1 VRYVARDASTT
12 DDPNETSAGDSAGYG
27 DLAGEPG
34 DSSGRFHRHDEPEQM
49 LRAVVAAA
57 VALIPGADEGSI
69 SVVAAR
75 KRLHSEAASSEFASN
90 IDKLQE
96 KAGEGP
102 CLDAVYEQHTVR
114 VDDIATDQRWPR
126 FSVGASAAGAA
137 SMLALQVFVEG
148 DNLGALNL
156 YSRRAKA
163 FDDESEHLGELFA
176 SQAATA
182 YAAVRRNAQLL
193 RAVTTR
199 EIIGQAQGILIERYK
214 ITADQA
220 FTMLV
225 AVSQNANIKLRD
237 VAETLVRTG
246 ALQTTSSP

>member
-1 VRYVARDASTT
+1 MARDANTSE
-12 DDPNETSAGDSAGYG
+12 DSNEASAGKSAQHGG
-27 DLAGEPG
+27 LT
-34 DSSGRFHRHDEPEQM
+34 GRSHGHHEPEQM

-57 VALIPGADEGSI
+57 VGLIPGADEGSI

-75 KRLHSEAASSEFASN
+75 KRLQSEAASSEFAST

-102 CLDAVYEQHTVR
+102 CLDAVYEQRTVR
-114 VDDIATDQRWPR
+114 VDDIATEQRWPR
-126 FSVGASAAGAA
+126 FSADASAAGAA
-137 SMLALQVFVEG
+137 SMLALQIFVDG

-156 YSRRAKA
+156 YSRRAEA
-163 FDDESEHLGELFA
+163 FDDESEHIGELFA
-176 SQAATA
+176 SHAAAA
-182 YAAVRRNAQLL
+182 YVAIRRNAQLL

-199 EIIGQAQGILIERYK
+199 EIIGQAQGILIERHK

-220 FTMLV
+220 FSMLV
-225 AVSQNANIKLRD
+225 TASQNANIKLRD

-246 ALQTTSSP
+246 VLQVTSAP

>member
-1 VRYVARDASTT
+1 MPRDASTT
-12 DDPNETSAGDSAGYG
+12 DDPNERSAGDGAGHG
-27 DLAGEPG
+27 DLAAVPG
-34 DSSGRFHRHDEPEQM
+34 DSPGRLHGQDEPEQM

-57 VALIPGADEGSI
+57 VGLIPGADEGSI

-90 IDKLQE
+90 LDKLQE

-102 CLDAVYEQHTVR
+102 CLDAVYEQRTVR

-126 FSVGASAAGAA
+126 FSADASAAGAA
-137 SMLALQVFVEG
+137 SMLALQIFVEG

-156 YSRRAKA
+156 YSRRTKA
-163 FDDESEHLGELFA
+163 FDDESEHIGELFA
-176 SQAATA
+176 SHAATA

-199 EIIGQAQGILIERYK
+199 EIIGQAQGILIERHK